1 LARDEPP
8 SSGKWKNYLTRWRWY
23 PVPAVYLSM
32 IMAFY
37 FGATTI
43 MSDSDASALTQ
54 LGEEFIKEM
63 MARGAI
69 GIFINNYI
77 YSLVMIAPFIGMPFG
92 MYTIYNTGL
101 LAAAQIQT
109 SMNVIDPSARAMVI
123 ILTVISPIG
132 IMEFI
137 SYALSMTQGLLL
149 IYAILKR
156 HIKDEVM
163 NAAITAA
170 IVLVILISAA
180 FLEFEMVKGFYN
192 P

>member
-1 LARDEPP
+1 LAKNEPSP
-8 SSGKWKNYLTRWRWY
+8 SGKWNYLMRWRWY
-23 PVPAVYLSM
+23 PVPAVYLS
-32 IMAFY
+32 IIITFY

-43 MSDSDASALTQ
+43 MSSSDASALTQ

-77 YSLVMIAPFIGMPFG
+77 YSLIMITPFIGVPFG

-101 LAAAQIQT
+101 LSAAQIQT
-109 SMNVIDPSARAMVI
+109 SMNIVDPSARAMLI
-123 ILTVISPIG
+123 ILTVVNPIG

-137 SYALSMTQGLLL
+137 SYALSITQGLLL
-149 IYAILKR
+149 IYAIYKK
-156 HIKDEVM
+156 HVMDEAR
-163 NAAITAA
+163 NAAITAV
-170 IVLVILISAA
+170 IVLAILISVAY
-180 FLEFEMVKGFYN
+180 LEFEMVKGFYN